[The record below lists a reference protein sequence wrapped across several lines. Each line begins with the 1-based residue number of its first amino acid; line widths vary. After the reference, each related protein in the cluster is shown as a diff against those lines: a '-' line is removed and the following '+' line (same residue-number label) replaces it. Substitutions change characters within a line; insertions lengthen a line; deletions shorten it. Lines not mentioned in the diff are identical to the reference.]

1 MLLRSRWVLPITAPP
16 IEDGAVFIKSGTI
29 QWVGPWTNRPTV
41 FQDSLIDLGNA
52 ILSPGFVN
60 AHCHLEY
67 THFAGQLSKPKDFVS
82 WIDSILALKSQSTP
96 QSGVAA
102 WHQGY
107 RQLLETGTTLVA
119 DMVSVPE
126 VWSLRRS
133 GLPKPL
139 GPRIRSFFEAT
150 GVLLGLSP
158 ESLLESLAQRLQEN
172 RPDSANA
179 PTNAIEA
186 WPEFGVAP
194 HSPYATLPTFLKAL
208 AQRARRDQWPLSM
221 HLAESAA
228 EFQRY
233 TQGAGP
239 LYDWLKRLRPM
250 EEFAHQS
257 PVQYVAALGLL
268 IPQLLAAHVNYLAPG
283 DAETL
288 GNAQVNVVHCPRS
301 HAYFNHQAFPIEAL
315 TQAGVSVCLGTD
327 SLASIEG
334 EGIEPPRLSMQ
345 AELQCFL
352 SRNPSISPAK
362 ALKWATLHGAQAMG
376 CPSGELRAG
385 LWADLIITPLPSPN
399 VDPIEAVIHHQG
411 PVSGT
416 IIRGEWIRVD
426 EPPSPPRQSTNQC
439 PEDSSSVR

>member
-16 IEDGAVFIKSGTI
+16 IEDGAVLINNGTI
-29 QWVGPWTNRPTV
+29 HWVGRWTDLPTV
-41 FQDSLIDLGNA
+41 FQHSHIDLGNA

-82 WIDSILALKSQSTP
+82 WIESILALKSQSTP
-96 QSGVAA
+96 ESGVAA
-102 WHQGY
+102 WYQGY

-133 GLPKPL
+133 GIPQPL

-150 GVLLGLSP
+150 GVLHGLSP
-158 ESLLESLAQRLQEN
+158 ETLLESLAQRLQEN
-172 RPDSANA
+172 RPDSTND
-179 PTNAIEA
+179 PNNAIEA

-194 HSPYATLPTFLKAL
+194 HSPYATLPAFLKAL

-221 HLAESAA
+221 HLAESAT
-228 EFQRY
+228 EFQRF
-233 TQGAGP
+233 TQGSGP
-239 LYDWLKRLRPM
+239 LYDWLKRFRPL
-250 EEFAHQS
+250 EETAHQS
-257 PVQYVAALGLL
+257 PVQYVAALGML
-268 IPQLLAAHVNYLAPG
+268 IPQMLAAHVNYLATG

-301 HAYFNHQAFPIEAL
+301 HAYFNHQAFPIESL
-315 TQAGVSVCLGTD
+315 TKAGVSVCLGTD
-327 SLASIEG
+327 SLASIEV

-352 SRNPSISPAK
+352 SKNPSIPPSY
-362 ALKWATLHGAQAMG
+362 ALKLATLHGAHAMG

-385 LWADLIITPLPSPN
+385 MWADLIITPLHSPC

-416 IIRGEWIRVD
+416 IIRGEWLQVD
-426 EPPSPPRQSTNQC
+426 EPPPPPRPSTDQC
-439 PEDSSSVR
+439 PHVSSSLQ